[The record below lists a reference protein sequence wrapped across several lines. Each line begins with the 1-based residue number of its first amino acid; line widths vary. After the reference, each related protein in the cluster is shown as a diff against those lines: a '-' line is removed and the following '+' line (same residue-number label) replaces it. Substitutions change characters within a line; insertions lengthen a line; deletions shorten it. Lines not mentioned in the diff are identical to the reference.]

1 MLRWIEQK
9 FNKDSAPNSPTN
21 TQLDQEEGQS
31 SSIPSSSFDLTD
43 GDYEFL
49 FNQLL
54 EGVAHGWHQV
64 RIAKFFQQL
73 EERGEAQK
81 WVAWLKRCYQK
92 FPASPSP
99 IQRQMGARMIRLGEI
114 TQSHAKFQEI
124 GAVSLEIGRKLF
136 FGNTAEILWEY
147 DGADVVS
154 IPSPESNVVSA
165 PTPNLPTQETD
176 QEYSVIQDG
185 IISDNSG
192 ELSLDTEEF
201 PLFPEDESEYSVIQD
216 EMLSDHSKEESILIP
231 ENIVGEDNTH
241 LTIEDPDEPESPW
254 EQPELIAAIPELPI
268 DEAKQQSEVEDSPPE
283 SSVVEAIKE
292 SPQEEQS
299 HSLTKSKQALPT
311 IGGVSLTNLTRE
323 QLIDLLKQDQNLVRE
338 ISEQLGIS
346 STNPNVVIQAVIQQ
360 INNLEQSSKN
370 LENSEL
376 LESWFDLGL
385 KQASAGEF
393 EKAIASW
400 DKVLEFNPNLAEVW
414 HNRGSALGRLG
425 KYSESVIAFDRALE
439 IEPNHYQAWNDR
451 AHALYLLEKWQ
462 EAIHSW
468 DKAISIMPNN
478 HQFWYNRGCALEQLK
493 LIEESIASYEKAL
506 EIQPDFEL
514 ARSRYLNLLADK

>member
-21 TQLDQEEGQS
+21 GQLDQEEGQS
-31 SSIPSSSFDLTD
+31 PSIPSSSLDLTD

-81 WVAWLKRCYQK
+81 WVAWLNRCYQK

-99 IQRQMGARMIRLGEI
+99 IQRQKGARMIRLGEL
-114 TQSHAKFQEI
+114 TQSHPKLQEI
-124 GAVSLEIGRKLF
+124 GAVSHEIGRQLF
-136 FGNTAEILWEY
+136 FGNTAEIIWEY
-147 DGADVVS
+147 DGADVVA

-165 PTPNLPTQETD
+165 PTPNLPTQKPD

-216 EMLSDHSKEESILIP
+216 EMLSDNSKEESILMP
-231 ENIVGEDNTH
+231 ENIVGENKTH

-338 ISEQLGIS
+338 ISEQLG
-346 STNPNVVIQAVIQQ
+346 
-360 INNLEQSSKN
+360 
-370 LENSEL
+370 
-376 LESWFDLGL
+376 
-385 KQASAGEF
+385 
-393 EKAIASW
+393 
-400 DKVLEFNPNLAEVW
+400 
-414 HNRGSALGRLG
+414 
-425 KYSESVIAFDRALE
+425 
-439 IEPNHYQAWNDR
+439 
-451 AHALYLLEKWQ
+451 
-462 EAIHSW
+462 
-468 DKAISIMPNN
+468 
-478 HQFWYNRGCALEQLK
+478 
-493 LIEESIASYEKAL
+493 
-506 EIQPDFEL
+506 
-514 ARSRYLNLLADK
+514 